1 MDKRRNSKG
10 GQRSRRGILLDDDDD
25 ARGDSQNFW
34 GPCRTLHDYFIDLSG
49 KRASVREEALSTILK
64 ALTLNIEQKFVELN
78 FVTLV
83 YQCLHFIKKG
93 SPTEMKQAA
102 HIIGLLSMITT
113 TVEKVHEAYEDVL
126 TALSQGGL
134 KPKLK
139 TLEILGCL
147 TVVTFFGASN
157 SDETESVMKLLWDL
171 INPGTDSS
179 IERKDSPAVLTAMIS
194 AWSFLLST
202 IDGWRLSHKNWQGA
216 ITYFSNIIDSDDEEL
231 CAAACEALALVF
243 ESNCLEKFSSAT
255 KDSNKELK
263 DNIIKQLRSRLS
275 ETGNERISSQ
285 DPRTGF
291 NSASA
296 ALDFLEDRKCANTH
310 VTIGGQK
317 LILSTWS
324 QKVQLKFL
332 KHFLRND
339 GFVKHM
345 MVGLMILNSSLFMLL
360 TFLFHEQEN
369 ENFHNVFDFH
379 PKRRNDWGN
388 VLYVPER
395 EEVTILLFRP
405 MVARHN
411 DCSLLPSLTRDKQL
425 AKKKTMSPNSHLS
438 KARTQLLKKQR
449 DLSLKEREFDC
460 FDY

>member
-1 MDKRRNSKG
+1 MQGIGESGSTFNNSQG
-10 GQRSRRGILLDDDDD
+10 FN
-25 ARGDSQNFW
+25 SQHRAKI
-34 GPCRTLHDYFIDLSG
+34 CRTEVSITSFSG
-49 KRASVREEALSTILK
+49 CVDCT
-64 ALTLNIEQKFVELN
+64 F
-78 FVTLV
+78 
-83 YQCLHFIKKG
+83 
-93 SPTEMKQAA
+93 P
-102 HIIGLLSMITT
+102 
-113 TVEKVHEAYEDVL
+113 
-126 TALSQGGL
+126 GGL

-345 MVGLMILNSSLFMLL
+345 M
-360 TFLFHEQEN
+360 EN

>member
-345 MVGLMILNSSLFMLL
+345 M
-360 TFLFHEQEN
+360 EN

>member
-49 KRASVREEALSTILK
+49 KRASVRAEALSTILK

>member
-1 MDKRRNSKG
+1 MDIIN
-10 GQRSRRGILLDDDDD
+10 
-25 ARGDSQNFW
+25 
-34 GPCRTLHDYFIDLSG
+34 CRTLHDYFIDLSG

-179 IERKDSPAVLTAMIS
+179 
-194 AWSFLLST
+194 
-202 IDGWRLSHKNWQGA
+202 
-216 ITYFSNIIDSDDEEL
+216 
-231 CAAACEALALVF
+231 
-243 ESNCLEKFSSAT
+243 
-255 KDSNKELK
+255 
-263 DNIIKQLRSRLS
+263 
-275 ETGNERISSQ
+275 
-285 DPRTGF
+285 
-291 NSASA
+291 
-296 ALDFLEDRKCANTH
+296 
-310 VTIGGQK
+310 
-317 LILSTWS
+317 
-324 QKVQLKFL
+324 LKFL

-345 MVGLMILNSSLFMLL
+345 M
-360 TFLFHEQEN
+360 EN

>member
-34 GPCRTLHDYFIDLSG
+34 GPCKTLHDYFIDLSR

-93 SPTEMKQAA
+93 SLTEMKQAA

-147 TVVTFFGASN
+147 AVVTFFGASN

-179 IERKDSPAVLTAMIS
+179 DRFPSMSRQIERKDSPAVLTAMIS
-194 AWSFLLST
+194 SWSFLLST

-216 ITYFSNIIDSDDEEL
+216 ITYFSNIIDSNDEEL

-296 ALDFLEDRKCANTH
+296 ALDFLEDGKCANTH

-345 MVGLMILNSSLFMLL
+345 M
-360 TFLFHEQEN
+360 EN